1 MQRPTSAEYAPYAQL
16 YMDEVP
22 DGDFHQLLKENTS
35 DILKFFGKLPPQ
47 KHSYAYAEDKWTVKQ
62 VVQHIIDTERV
73 FSFRALVVSRG
84 DLAQLP
90 AFDEDDYAAKA
101 DTSDRSMQS
110 LLEEFA
116 AVRQSTALLFAHM
129 TNADSAFLGNGPT
142 HPVTARALGF
152 MLIGH
157 ARHHIQVVADRY

>member
-1 MQRPTSAEYAPYAQL
+1 
-16 YMDEVP
+16 MDEVP

-35 DILKFFGKLPPQ
+35 DVLNFFGSLPPQ
-47 KHSYAYAEDKWTVKQ
+47 KHSHTYAKGKWTVKQ
-62 VVQHIIDTERV
+62 VLQHIIDTERV
-73 FSFRALVVSRG
+73 FSYRALVVSRG

-90 AFDEDDYAAKA
+90 AFDEDDYVAKA

-116 AVRQSTALLFAHM
+116 AVRQSTAMLFANM
-129 TNADSAFLGNGPT
+129 TNADSAFLGNGPA
-142 HPVTARALGF
+142 HPVSARALGF

-157 ARHHIQVVADRY
+157 ARHHLQVVADRY